1 MVAGNKSSVFFENN
15 DGNSS
20 VLTNVDT
27 LGFGNEVHSATAAGD
42 LILVP

>member
-1 MVAGNKSSVFFENN
+1 MVAANKSSVFFENT

-20 VLTNVDT
+20 MLTNVDT
-27 LGFGNEVHSATAAGD
+27 LGFGNKVYSATAAGD